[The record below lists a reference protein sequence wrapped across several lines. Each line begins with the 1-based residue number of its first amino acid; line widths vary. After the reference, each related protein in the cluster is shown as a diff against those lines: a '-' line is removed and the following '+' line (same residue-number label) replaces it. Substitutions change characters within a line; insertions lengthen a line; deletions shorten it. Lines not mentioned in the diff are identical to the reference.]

1 MIHRLKKVTDGLYRG
16 SAPSPQDVVNL
27 KKKLGI
33 NKIVSL
39 DKDTGD
45 RIDRI
50 CKALGI
56 THVMIPIDHTRKSL
70 LDFLSHDLKKL
81 FLEGGPT
88 FVHCLHGKDRTGLA
102 SALVKCKYLGE
113 DPEKAI
119 KEAESLGFGI
129 GVHPRVVNT
138 FKKLIRDCKPAKD
151 SNSADIV
158 SNEREYKSD
167 NRDSFLDEGHQ
178 GSFAPYLSQTRQNPM
193 DAVYNYVDDQSPTR
207 ENYRPN
213 KPIKEHSSED
223 AIPQVGTF
231 DNDAGARG
239 FGPTE
244 NYGGFFY
251 D

>member
-50 CKALGI
+50 CKVLGI

-70 LDFLSHDLKKL
+70 LDFLRHDLKKL

-119 KEAESLGFGI
+119 KEAESLGFGV

-138 FKKLIRDCKPAKD
+138 FKKLIRNCKPVKD
-151 SNSADIV
+151 SNNADIV

-178 GSFAPYLSQTRQNPM
+178 GSFAPYLSPTRQDPV
-193 DAVYNYVDDQSPTR
+193 DAVYNYINDQSPTR

-213 KPIKEHSSED
+213 KPIKEHHSED
-223 AIPQVGTF
+223 VIPQVGTF